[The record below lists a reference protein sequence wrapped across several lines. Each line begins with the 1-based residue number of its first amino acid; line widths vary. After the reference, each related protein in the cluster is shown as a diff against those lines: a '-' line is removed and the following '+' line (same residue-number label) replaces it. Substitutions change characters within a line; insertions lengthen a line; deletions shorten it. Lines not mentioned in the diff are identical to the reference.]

1 VDCPLPAAKEAL
13 IKSNRGFNRR
23 YPKIF
28 LDRTAVLVYHIFM
41 VHNALIDI
49 LNFKSKVLAS
59 RWKDLIRKSP
69 HLRHYNNLSD
79 DMLIKIDSPIYPQ
92 LARTLDRGLDRSIVG
107 DFFVRI
113 GKEGQKRNFPISEMV
128 YAVKLNQQML
138 LEYIES
144 EFILDNPVTMYQT
157 LSIVPKVAD
166 FFLLGVFYLNKGYN
180 EQTYITM
187 NLQEKVSEELL
198 RKCFKDDFFFKK
210 DG

>member
-1 VDCPLPAAKEAL
+1 
-13 IKSNRGFNRR
+13 
-23 YPKIF
+23 
-28 LDRTAVLVYHIFM
+28 M
-41 VHNALIDI
+41 VHNVLIDT

-59 RWKDLIRKSP
+59 RWKELIRKAP
-69 HLRHYNNLSD
+69 QLRHYNSLSD
-79 DMLIKIDSPIYPQ
+79 ETLIRIDSHIYPQ

-113 GKEGQKRNFPISEMV
+113 GKDGQKRNFPISEMV
-128 YAVKLNQQML
+128 YAIKLDQQML

-157 LSIVPKVAD
+157 LSLVPHVAD

-180 EQTYITM
+180 EQTYLTM
-187 NLQEKVSEELL
+187 NLQENVSEELL

-210 DG
+210 DA

>member
-1 VDCPLPAAKEAL
+1 
-13 IKSNRGFNRR
+13 
-23 YPKIF
+23 
-28 LDRTAVLVYHIFM
+28 M

>member
-1 VDCPLPAAKEAL
+1 MIHKV
-13 IKSNRGFNRR
+13 
-23 YPKIF
+23 
-28 LDRTAVLVYHIFM
+28 
-41 VHNALIDI
+41 LIDT
-49 LNFKSKVLAS
+49 LNFKSKLLAM

-69 HLRHYNNLSD
+69 QLRCYNKLSD
-79 DMLIKIDSPIYPQ
+79 ERLIGIDSPMYPQ

-113 GKEGQKRNFPISEMV
+113 GKEGQKKNFPISEMV
-128 YAVKLNQQML
+128 YAIKLNQEMI

-144 EFILDNPVTMYQT
+144 EFILDNPLTMYQT

-180 EQTYITM
+180 EQTYLTM
-187 NLQEKVSEELL
+187 NLQENVSEELL